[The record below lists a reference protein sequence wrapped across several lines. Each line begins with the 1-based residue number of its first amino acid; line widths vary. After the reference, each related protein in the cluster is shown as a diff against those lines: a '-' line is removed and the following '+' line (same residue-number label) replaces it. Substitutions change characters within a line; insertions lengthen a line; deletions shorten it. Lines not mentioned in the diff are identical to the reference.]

1 MKNNTKSRDIKR
13 AFFST
18 AAVCAVL
25 ALAACAS
32 DNEVATDVAAPAP
45 AAEPATVPAPMT
57 TSSFGAA
64 PAPRFVV
71 PSAADQSPP
80 NVNTVPTTAPT
91 PNSTAEERDR
101 ARRGLI
107 ADLANAR
114 HSDLGGRTQPV
125 TVRPYVAS
133 AAGQPADPVAD
144 EAPPAPDTTRLDAP
158 PPVRPP
164 EAGGA
169 PAKPAAGPAPA
180 NSIPTGS

>member
-1 MKNNTKSRDIKR
+1 MKNNTKGRSVRR
-13 AFFST
+13 ASLST
-18 AAVCAVL
+18 AAACAVL

-32 DNEVATDVAAPAP
+32 DNEVPAEVAAPAP
-45 AAEPATVPAPMT
+45 AAEASSTPAPMA
-57 TSSFGAA
+57 SSTFGAA

-91 PNSTAEERDR
+91 PNSSADERES

-133 AAGQPADPVAD
+133 ATEPAATTAQESTRV
-144 EAPPAPDTTRLDAP
+144 PDTTRLDAP

-164 EAGGA
+164 EATGA

-180 NSIPTGS
+180 NQVPTGS